1 MDCRY
6 QLILKQMSKMSDGLC
21 HNSAGIVL
29 LTRQEMRK
37 DKSPNIL
44 CLILSQWWGILQRCF
59 FVFHLPSQ
67 VAFLLSTKY

>member
-6 QLILKQMSKMSDGLC
+6 QLILRQMSKMSDGLC

-37 DKSPNIL
+37 EPQHS
-44 CLILSQWWGILQRCF
+44 
-59 FVFHLPSQ
+59 LPRSLT
-67 VAFLLSTKY
+67 VVGHFTEVLFCI